1 MSYSSGAG
9 FEYLGKG
16 ELLTGTQ
23 SMEWINETEKSRGAR
38 RYMNRIPVSPGE
50 DGSVLQTD
58 STTTTGLRWVPHEPI
73 AKSLHKSVHQITQFL
88 KPVIQERIASERERL
103 TGKPTLFI
111 RNNLNSNVY
120 HIPFVS
126 TGTVQSIIDY
136 LDETFLFSLVHNY
149 PSIRVLF
156 GEQDLDPLNILAFYT
171 IGSAATLNL
180 MCNYPHDHPHY
191 HQQRSRDG
199 GSQRKNRKSSSKSGR
214 PITRKRK

>member
-1 MSYSSGAG
+1 MD
-9 FEYLGKG
+9 
-16 ELLTGTQ
+16 
-23 SMEWINETEKSRGAR
+23 WINDTEKRTGPR

-58 STTTTGLRWVPHEPI
+58 STTLTGLKWVPHEPI

-88 KPVIQERIASERERL
+88 KPIIQERIVSESERLR
-103 TGKPTLFI
+103 GKPTLFI
-111 RNNLNSNVY
+111 RNNLNSNLY
-120 HIPFVS
+120 HIPFDS
-126 TGTVQSIIDY
+126 TNTIQNIIDY

-156 GEQDLDPLNILAFYT
+156 GKTNLESINSLAHYV
-171 IGSAATLNL
+171 IENEATLNL
-180 MCNYPHDHPHY
+180 MCDYTHEHPQH
-191 HQQRSRDG
+191 RSSGG

>member
-23 SMEWINETEKSRGAR
+23 SMDWINDHEKNKGPR

-58 STTTTGLRWVPHEPI
+58 STTMTGLKWVPHEPI
-73 AKSLHKSVHQITQFL
+73 AKSLHKSVHQITKFL
-88 KPVIQERIASERERL
+88 KPVIQERIVSESERLR
-103 TGKPTLFI
+103 GKPTLFI
-111 RNNLNSNVY
+111 INNLNSNVY

-126 TGTVQSIIDY
+126 TDTVQSIIDY
-136 LDETFLFSLVHNY
+136 LDETFLFSLVHDY

-156 GEQDLDPLNILAFYT
+156 REQILEPLDILAHYT
-171 IGSAATLNL
+171 IQNEATLHL
-180 MCNYPHDHPHY
+180 MCNYPHDY
-191 HQQRSRDG
+191 SQQRSSGG

-214 PITRKRK
+214 PVTRKRK